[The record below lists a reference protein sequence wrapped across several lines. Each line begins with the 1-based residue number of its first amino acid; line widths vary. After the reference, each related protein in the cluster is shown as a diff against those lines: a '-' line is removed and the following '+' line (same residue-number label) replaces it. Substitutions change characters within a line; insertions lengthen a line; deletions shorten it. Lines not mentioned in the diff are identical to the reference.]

1 MKSCSITFGL
11 LLLAGVAAAQWT
23 PHADAILTNGS
34 VVSVDDDFSIY
45 EAVAIK
51 DGRIIALGA
60 TDAVLTHRG
69 DDTHVSDL
77 EGRVVIPG
85 LQDSHIHF
93 LGLGHDVAYEVELS
107 YAESAAEIVDAVRR
121 VKKRRRLAPGEWLTG
136 RRWDQ
141 YKYPEMVTRWQLDA
155 VTPDNPVA
163 IYRVY
168 RGVAVN
174 TETFRLMGIVDTEPE
189 TWPAWWLEDP
199 ENFTFEDKI
208 YRAERS
214 LVIDGREETREVPT
228 GVFLGSKGSRLVTKR
243 PPPLSFDDDVE
254 SVRLGVQ
261 EMLRLGVTSIIDPSS
276 RMGHNVQVYQEAKN
290 RGYLDLRIGA
300 VYEGTFNR
308 HSPAEIR
315 AHLDRLKINN
325 IGDRFLRWRGIKVYS
340 DGGVGTRSAWVSEPF
355 AMWEELE
362 GERNFGYPVVADND
376 VREAQYRA
384 ALELGWDLH
393 THNTGDQAMR
403 QTVDLYKE
411 LLDEARAS
419 RPDADLRW
427 SIIHAYFPIEPK
439 TRVLEEMAEYGIV
452 AATNPVFNWQ
462 QGYSFAT
469 NSGRARMERLQP
481 FRSYTEGN
489 VIMASGSDYGVTTHN
504 PWMGFYALLT
514 RKDQKTGQV
523 FGADETIGI
532 EDALRSYTWN
542 GAYLTYE
549 EEFKGSLEIGKVADL
564 VVLDLED
571 IYELE
576 RNPEM
581 CFEMAERIHL
591 TMVEGGVVF
600 SR

>member
-254 SVRLGVQ
+254 SVRLGVRAPASPPWTPPA
-261 EMLRLGVTSIIDPSS
+261 LSGTHCLW
-276 RMGHNVQVYQEAKN
+276 A
-290 RGYLDLRIGA
+290 RG
-300 VYEGTFNR
+300 N
-308 HSPAEIR
+308 
-315 AHLDRLKINN
+315 
-325 IGDRFLRWRGIKVYS
+325 
-340 DGGVGTRSAWVSEPF
+340 GVGLLGSECSCGHLVTTPLTPRLSCLLQF
-355 AMWEELE
+355 
-362 GERNFGYPVVADND
+362 PVP
-376 VREAQYRA
+376 
-384 ALELGWDLH
+384 L
-393 THNTGDQAMR
+393 
-403 QTVDLYKE
+403 
-411 LLDEARAS
+411 
-419 RPDADLRW
+419 RPDLWGLASHEVQRRNV
-427 SIIHAYFPIEPK
+427 AYP
-439 TRVLEEMAEYGIV
+439 L
-452 AATNPVFNWQ
+452 
-462 QGYSFAT
+462 S
-469 NSGRARMERLQP
+469 
-481 FRSYTEGN
+481 RS
-489 VIMASGSDYGVTTHN
+489 
-504 PWMGFYALLT
+504 PL
-514 RKDQKTGQV
+514 
-523 FGADETIGI
+523 
-532 EDALRSYTWN
+532 
-542 GAYLTYE
+542 
-549 EEFKGSLEIGKVADL
+549 
-564 VVLDLED
+564 
-571 IYELE
+571 
-576 RNPEM
+576 
-581 CFEMAERIHL
+581 
-591 TMVEGGVVF
+591 
-600 SR
+600 